1 MIVKKF
7 VFEPRRP
14 MLGICYTRGV
24 ADYVNVRCEVHRYMA
39 LDLHSTTIPQQP
51 LAITLLTVPQ

>member
-1 MIVKKF
+1 
-7 VFEPRRP
+7 

-24 ADYVNVRCEVHRYMA
+24 ADYLNVRCDVHRRYTA
-39 LDLHSTTIPQQP
+39 LDLHSTTIPQQL